1 MGTAPRYKRVLVKLS
16 GESFCR
22 PEGFGIEA
30 DAVAGVVDEIRPL
43 SEMGVQ
49 AALVVGGGNLVRGR
63 DLTDNPEI
71 QPVTGDYMGMLG
83 TVINALALQDAM
95 EARRLPAR
103 VMSAIPM
110 AGVCESYIRP
120 RAIRHLEKGRM
131 VILAAG
137 TGSPFFTTDTCASLR
152 AAELNAEVLLKGTKV
167 DGVFDSDPVTNP
179 AAKRYDRLTYQRVL
193 ADRLGVM
200 DLTAVAMC
208 MKHKIPIIVF
218 QLSENGTLAR
228 IVRGEDAGTLVSD

>member
-1 MGTAPRYKRVLVKLS
+1 MGTGPRYKRVLVKLS

-22 PEGFGIEA
+22 PGGFGIEG
-30 DAVAGVVDEIRPL
+30 DAVAGVVDEILPL

-71 QPVTGDYMGMLG
+71 QPVTGDYMGMLA
-83 TVINALALQDAM
+83 TVINALALQGAM
-95 EARRLPAR
+95 EARGLPAR
-103 VMSAIPM
+103 VMSAFPI
-110 AGVCESYIRP
+110 AGVCEPYIRP

-152 AAELNAEVLLKGTKV
+152 ASELDADVLLKGTKV
-167 DGVFDSDPVTNP
+167 DGVFDSDPLTNP
-179 AAKRYDRLTYQRVL
+179 AAKRYDRLTYQQVL

-218 QLSENGTLAR
+218 QLSEKGTLAR